1 MSIQL
6 FVNWKLHDKI
16 DRPLHP
22 DKSKERHVGYR
33 AQLSAPRAAIS
44 YALKL
49 LSQHRTDIPLYCS
62 IIVGYTV
69 LVKFHPCRWIFNGKH
84 NGYCPVNNISTSLA
98 KYDLYNGSMERIG
111 LELEQIVRVILRRF
125 FFNDSPLNWGQPF
138 DHYLAIGPCFNSVA
152 LVTPFPDHRTFWYF
166 FYTCLFFIIVRYRIE

>member
-33 AQLSAPRAAIS
+33 AQLSAPRAAVS

-49 LSQHRTDIPLYCS
+49 LSQHRTDIPLYYS
-62 IIVGYTV
+62 IIVGYTREISSV
-69 LVKFHPCRWIFNGKH
+69 SMNIQRETP
-84 NGYCPVNNISTSLA
+84 YC
-98 KYDLYNGSMERIG
+98 
-111 LELEQIVRVILRRF
+111 RVIM
-125 FFNDSPLNWGQPF
+125 
-138 DHYLAIGPCFNSVA
+138 
-152 LVTPFPDHRTFWYF
+152 
-166 FYTCLFFIIVRYRIE
+166 